1 MSLPTRTSV
10 SMKRARA
17 WRSFNTGFRQV
28 APTMVATSLWGFVT
42 GIAMIK
48 SGMSELM
55 ATLMTV
61 FVYAGSAQLTA
72 LPLIVAGAPVWLIF
86 AAGCVVNIRFV
97 IFGAAMQPYFRR
109 YPFLHRLG
117 LGYWSSDMV
126 FVLFMT
132 RYGDAKKR
140 GTRDQLFFFMGV
152 IIPGWISWQIASLSG
167 IYLGAVIPQSWSL
180 EFAAT
185 LALLAITVP
194 LVKNMPMAVSLV
206 VAGCIAWVGQPL
218 PLRLGLAAAV
228 VGGIIAGV
236 LAEKYQMKDKGAHHV

>member
-1 MSLPTRTSV
+1 
-10 SMKRARA
+10 MKRARA
-17 WRSFNTGFRQV
+17 WHSFNTGFRQV

-48 SGMSELM
+48 SGMSEVM
-55 ATLMTV
+55 ATLMTL

-86 AAGCVVNIRFV
+86 LAGCVVNIRFV
-97 IFGAAMQPYFRR
+97 IFGAALQPYFRR
-109 YPFLHRLG
+109 YPFLQRLG

-140 GTRDQLFFFMGV
+140 GTRDQLYFYLGV
-152 IIPGWISWQIASLSG
+152 IVPGWISWQIASIAG

-194 LVKNMPMAVSLV
+194 LVKNIPMAVALV

-228 VGGIIAGV
+228 IGGIVAGV
-236 LAEKYQMKDKGAHHV
+236 MAEKHRDRTKGGRHV